1 MQWKMYLMNPRFP
14 AASGCYRQT
23 NKPTW
28 VRDVGAVDGL
38 ALGGVVM
45 EGAVHLTLWHSLL
58 LSLPPPHSKATDFW
72 VTILDFANLEF
83 KNGLPAPPHNPK
95 LMAAT
100 PGELH
105 CKARALQI
113 ESIVTGNAT
122 LGRHHSA
129 TQQGSNRIGW
139 QLQIHENLM
148 FIQNLHKNGA
158 HKFFLSFTAAVDA
171 RTSKSPKQNG
181 EHNYLQLHSSSR
193 CKNTKISKEW
203 STQILFSF
211 TATNA

>member
-1 MQWKMYLMNPRFP
+1 
-14 AASGCYRQT
+14 
-23 NKPTW
+23 
-28 VRDVGAVDGL
+28 
-38 ALGGVVM
+38 M

-72 VTILDFANLEF
+72 VTILDFADLEF

-129 TQQGSNRIGW
+129 TQQRSNRIGW

-148 FIQNLHKNGA
+148 FVQNLHKTGA
-158 HKFFLSFTAAVDA
+158 HKFFLSFTAVAGA